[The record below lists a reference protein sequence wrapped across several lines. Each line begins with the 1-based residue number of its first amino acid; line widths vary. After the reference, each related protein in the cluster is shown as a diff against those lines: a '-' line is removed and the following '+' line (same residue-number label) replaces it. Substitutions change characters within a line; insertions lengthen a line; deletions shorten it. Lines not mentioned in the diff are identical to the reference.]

1 MTTSGIGLLK
11 KLVFIICIF
20 GSAICFGQ
28 TEQVAFIPGVFE
40 ITSTQRNDKQILEK
54 YSDGFQRAILLREAS
69 GEYLIKVDFVKR
81 SKAWSEQYP
90 ISSDELQ
97 SLRNALS
104 GGAVILPTQPANTTA
119 YNGRYYLITSATV
132 HSIFQGIALS
142 ELMTKD
148 EIYYYPGGSDTFPE
162 KTRFGRAFP
171 LLVGAGTFASSLFLT
186 RNKPIL
192 ASAANMHFFGSGF
205 GYAHGIG
212 LGGII
217 LGNEIFEENNT
228 PLFVGLTSIVEG
240 WAMYFVAKRNNFDY
254 ARSAAWNT
262 GNFWG
267 TGLGVLAYGAI
278 TEFDDENIRSI
289 GISSLVGAAGG
300 IVLMDYLQKSQP
312 RTTGDLRAIN
322 AAGLIGTTI
331 GLGFTE
337 EGSTRGAFVSLLAG
351 SALGL
356 AGSYLLT
363 NHTSFD
369 NAEGGLIALG
379 SLVGGLAGAGVAIVA
394 GIEDSYSGPVFIT
407 AAGAAV
413 GWGVSYLFFKN
424 RNRAASNKGMGLES
438 KRGTKV
444 DFNFNPVGFG
454 MLQQSEEQQIRM
466 LQRNVSGDMLGFK
479 LTF

>member
-1 MTTSGIGLLK
+1 MNTRGFRFLK
-11 KLVFIICIF
+11 QLVF
-20 GSAICFGQ
+20 AICFLGSSISFGQ

-40 ITSTQRNDKQILEK
+40 ITADQRNEKQILEK

-69 GEYLIKVDFVKR
+69 GEYLIKVDFLKR
-81 SKAWSEQYP
+81 GKAWSEQYP
-90 ISSDELQ
+90 ISSDELLT
-97 SLRNALS
+97 LRNALS

-212 LGGII
+212 LGGIL

-240 WAMYFVAKRNNFDY
+240 WAMYFVAKKNNFDY

-278 TEFDDENIRSI
+278 TEFNDENIRSV
-289 GISSLVGAAGG
+289 GISSFVGAAGG
-300 IVLMDYLQKSQP
+300 IVLMDFLQKSQP

-331 GLGFTE
+331 GFGFSD
-337 EGSTRGAFVSLLAG
+337 EGSGRGAFTSLFAG
-351 SALGL
+351 SGLGL
-356 AGSYLLT
+356 AASYLLT

-379 SLVGGLAGAGVAIVA
+379 SLVGGLAGGGVAIVA
-394 GIEDSYSGPVFIT
+394 DMDSFSGPVLIT
-407 AAGAAV
+407 AAGAAA
-413 GWGVSYLFFKN
+413 GWAVSYLFFKN
-424 RNRAASNKGMGLES
+424 RNRSTGKEGMGLER

-454 MLQQSEEQQIRM
+454 LLQQSEEQQIRM
-466 LQRNVSGDMLGFK
+466 LQRNVPGDMLGFK